1 MKVVHEIKRRGIPV
15 VGMMIGSAITD
26 ADRKYKQDLDSFI
39 HENRMEQD
47 IYAPGFRSDI
57 ADILAATDCVV
68 VPSSEGMPLTMLE
81 AMSEKTRVV
90 GMDTGGSYEVLR
102 KAKCGECFPVN
113 GSEKDIA
120 NAVLRA
126 MEQSDSVLENGYR
139 FCLQNNYKN
148 YSKGLHRVF
157 ECMK

>member
-15 VGMMIGSAITD
+15 VGMMIGNAITD

-81 AMSEKTRVV
+81 AMSAKTRVV
-90 GMDTGGSYEVLR
+90 GMDKDGSYEVLK
-102 KAKCGECFPVN
+102 KAECGECFSVN
-113 GSEKDIA
+113 GSEKDVA

-157 ECMK
+157 ERMK